1 MLSVFSH
8 VWLSDPIDC
17 SPPGSEVHGIF
28 WARILEW
35 LAMLSSRGSSFPRDW
50 THVSCIA
57 GRFFTA
63 HWSQICPTL
72 AHLCPSQ
79 SHLHGINVY
88 KWPMPL
94 GKLIIFAKGAS
105 ASTDLGS
112 FQACSHQ
119 LSSSPL
125 RQSLSLTPRIH
136 CANSLFQNTRFTHF
150 PVVDSFVYNP
160 MSHYLTFVARAHVFG
175 LFWSTLP
182 ITALEAS

>member
-28 WARILEW
+28 WARILER

-72 AHLCPSQ
+72 AHLWPSQ

-105 ASTDLGS
+105 ASTDLGF